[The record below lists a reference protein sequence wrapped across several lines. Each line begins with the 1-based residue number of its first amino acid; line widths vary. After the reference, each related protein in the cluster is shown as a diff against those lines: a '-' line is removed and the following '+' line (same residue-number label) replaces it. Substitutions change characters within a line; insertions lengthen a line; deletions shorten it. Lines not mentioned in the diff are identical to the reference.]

1 MPTDGPTDTEE
12 SKAAKEAP
20 AAPSDDEHAEDE
32 APSAPAKASPPAD
45 DAIKP
50 APPMLRTIL
59 YGALFV
65 GLVASALLAVDYT
78 QATPVFCD
86 EISTGCGAVRHSS
99 YASLMGIPT
108 PFIGLGGFALLV
120 IFALRRGAMARN
132 VFVGLGT
139 VGVAAGAFFLLMQRN
154 MGQFC
159 KFCVLVDISSLI
171 IGAIAY
177 HRFIKGW
184 DDPAPERPRIVRGA
198 VLLGIAGLVIP
209 VGRAM
214 PKSMPAP
221 IAKEIA
227 ATPAGQVTVVD
238 FVDFECPFCRQM
250 HAQLKPML
258 DEHAGKYR
266 LVRKQV
272 PLARHPHALQSAKAA
287 ICAENMG
294 KGDVYAE
301 LLIEMPEDDMIDFG
315 LQKLARQ
322 VGIRDDAAFA
332 ACMKSPE
339 TEARIKADR
348 ADYDACKGHG
358 LPMIYIGPEQLF
370 GLVKP
375 EEVRAALGRAFE
387 R

>member
-1 MPTDGPTDTEE
+1 MPTDGPTETED
-12 SKAAKEAP
+12 SKAAKG
-20 AAPSDDEHAEDE
+20 APSEPSNEDDAEDE
-32 APSAPAKASPPAD
+32 APSAQPKAAAPD
-45 DAIKP
+45 DALKP

-65 GLVASALLAVDYT
+65 GLVASAILAVDYT

-99 YASLMGIPT
+99 YASLLGIPT
-108 PFIGLGGFALLV
+108 PFIGMGGFALLLV
-120 IFALRRGAMARN
+120 FALRRGPMARN

-139 VGVAAGAFFLLMQRN
+139 VGVAAGAFFLLMQKN

-159 KFCVLVDISSLI
+159 KFCVLVDISSLL

-184 DDPAPERPRIVRGA
+184 DDPAPERPRIIRGA
-198 VLLGIAGLVIP
+198 VLLAIAGLVIP

-214 PKSMPAP
+214 PKAMPAP

-370 GLVKP
+370 GLMKP
-375 EEVRAALGRAFE
+375 EEVRAALGRAFDK
-387 R
+387 